1 MQKYS
6 YSYSYSVYYFLFMWC
21 ILIFTVV
28 LQSMKQYKSKNKEG
42 FTPKIKGIYRPYIR
56 RIRLQIEEFTNKYN
70 SNYFMKMLKKNGLY

>member
-1 MQKYS
+1 MKKYS

-21 ILIFTVV
+21 VLIFTVV
-28 LQSMKQYKSKNKEG
+28 LQSMKQYKGKEG